1 MKAFLEEYGFS
12 ILAAIVVILLIMM
25 ISPVGV
31 SIKES
36 LNGIVKGFDGSVSN
50 GLNGLSLD
58 GSHVVSNNGEY
69 DIELDNENY
78 IYAIYDVYPG
88 HFSDGSRYAY
98 YKLDKQTLDFIELI
112 GVDPERERPVHET
125 KTFVSYSQPR
135 QEGDNFIV
143 EAVWLDEELVVNNI
157 YSYNGIYFAYQFNCI
172 DLNPMK
178 ADSNPF
184 IQTVDAQIC
193 QATPYFVQVVKING
207 EYYSLNKDISSEAM
221 DMLMNGATKVANQP
235 LKKNPIITL
244 GGNSYSIKGAKG
256 DNLSFNNY
264 CKDSLECNSLETSE
278 LFLSRLEYSHTE
290 NNIDYF
296 EYRIEVGDTVIENCE
311 LNRFTVTSVD
321 RDAKTLTASDGNVY
335 NFSSFDLTY
344 GDLRITCGISA

>member
-50 GLNGLSLD
+50 GLNGVSLV
-58 GSHVVSNNGEY
+58 GSPIASNNGEY

-78 IYAIYDVYPG
+78 IYGIYDVYPG
-88 HFSDGSRYAY
+88 HFSDGSRYTY
-98 YKLDKQTLDFIELI
+98 FKLDKQTEDFIERI
-112 GVDPERERPVHET
+112 GVDPESDVPVHET
-125 KTFVSYSQPR
+125 KTFITYTPP
-135 QEGDNFIV
+135 EFDGNNYIV
-143 EAVWLDEELVVNNI
+143 KAIWLDDALEVNNI
-157 YSYNGIYFAYQFNCI
+157 YSYNGIYFAYQMSC
-172 DLNPMK
+172 LNYNPLK
-178 ADSNPF
+178 ADSNSF
-184 IQTVDAQIC
+184 IQTVNAEFC
-193 QATPYFVQVVKING
+193 QTMPYFVQVVKING
-207 EYYSLNKDISSEAM
+207 EYYSLDKNISSEARN
-221 DMLMNGATKVANQP
+221 MLLDGAVKVANQIP
-235 LKKNPIITL
+235 KKSPVITL

-311 LNRFTVTSVD
+311 LNRFTVTSVN
-321 RDAKTLTASDGNVY
+321 REAKTLTASDGNVY